1 MEKNV
6 LPQDIKVDVS
16 NVFTLV
22 VKFYGKKYNGA
33 AGYGVSNL
41 VATKIFRNEITV
53 YKDKV

>member
-1 MEKNV
+1 M

-22 VKFYGKKYNGA
+22 VKFYGKKYNGD